1 MNLGYYQTIKKITV
15 RAKRQHMRLRPY
27 VYYKE
32 GTLIPEKEEKHA
44 GEGSW
49 PSGHTSLGWTTALLL
64 IDINPAATD
73 GIMARAELRCTDAGR
88 ADHYRTGWQDQ
99 GGTRGRGRG

>member
-49 PSGHTSLGWTTALLL
+49 PSGHTALGWTTALLL